1 MTKTALAAAWEQPDL
16 YGLSLLLLFLDTFA
30 DDPENPDDAEEPT
43 AITDW
48 DPEMIQMS
56 LQELNIQLSLAAM
69 SRLLV
74 AINIF
79 TSDKFRQD
87 AESFIKFCNVL
98 SGDTLSNTAFDPAD
112 LDEITWGIVEANLI
126 SPPLKDEAKPY
137 SDDVCAYVARVVKDN
152 GLMSTPP
159 MLQLAGP
166 IEREALPGEFS
177 DDPMMFS
184 AIYEAEERKADE
196 LSQLI
201 KDRLSTLLTQ
211 VEKLPLRHGNPGK
224 AREYLSRLLA

>member
-1 MTKTALAAAWEQPDL
+1 MTKTALATAWEQPDL
-16 YGLSLLLLFLDTFA
+16 YGLPLLLLFLDTFQDT
-30 DDPENPDDAEEPT
+30 DDDGEDETT

-56 LQELNIQLSLAAM
+56 LQDLNIQLSLAAM

-87 AESFIKFCNVL
+87 AETFIQFCNVL
-98 SGDTLSNTAFDPAD
+98 SGDTLANTAFDPAD
-112 LDEITWGIVEANLI
+112 LDEISWGIVEANLI
-126 SPPLKDEAKPY
+126 SPPLKDEQKPY
-137 SDDVCAYVARVVKDN
+137 CDDVCAYVARVVKDN

-166 IEREALPGEFS
+166 IERETLPGEFS

-184 AIYEAEERKADE
+184 AIYTAEEQKAEE
-196 LSQLI
+196 LSKLI
-201 KDRLSTLLTQ
+201 KDRLLVLLQQ
-211 VEKLPLRHGNPGK
+211 VEKLPLRHGDPGK